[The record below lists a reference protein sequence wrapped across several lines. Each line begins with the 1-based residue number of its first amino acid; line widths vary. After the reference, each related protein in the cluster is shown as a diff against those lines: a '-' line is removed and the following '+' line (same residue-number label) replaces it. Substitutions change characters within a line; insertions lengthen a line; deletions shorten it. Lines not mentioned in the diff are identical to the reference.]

1 MGKGNRTR
9 NERASETLVT
19 VVTPRQTSKNKGM
32 PTWVGTLIVVAV
44 LALLVLFVTFVVLNS
59 RGTFQRMRTFAE
71 TEHYEVTVPMMSYM
85 VYTKYQSTISMYDQY
100 STQFGANI
108 QIGGGEGGNALDK
121 TKSLREQIYSST
133 KDELGNVVTQKTW
146 FDYFAEAA
154 EKDVCNY
161 LACCEEARLNG
172 VKLDKEDKAFIN
184 EQLDAIKEYA
194 AENGYSTNGYVS
206 LLYGQGVILKDVRN
220 MLELIQLA
228 SKWSELKADEF
239 FNGVSDE
246 RMEEHYA
253 ANKATYDVYCNYT
266 SYTFTTTFVPSQNAD
281 AATATTENATAAEK
295 YKAEQE
301 KFAGYVEEL
310 SKATDAADFRMK
322 LTNILLIEEK
332 AKSEEAKGGALT
344 PEEEAACSKAVEDK
358 VSKAMHTNM
367 NADNEGENEEDLYEW
382 LFESKTEN
390 NVKVYLRKEGDVKK
404 FETVEK
410 AYEEPAEGE
419 EIEYEEAMSIYTA
432 GCFNAGMHRNNDMV
446 RSVGHI
452 LFKSAT
458 FDGLTSTDKLTG
470 VTKEI
475 ADKVLARDGVIT
487 AYAMAGELLDMMLAE
502 GKITEETRQDGSK
515 YYKVDKDVFEQYG
528 NTYTEDSNVFYDN
541 VYKGQMVA
549 EFENWLFDAVRVEGE
564 ISYPEPVET
573 DYGYHIMYYV
583 GNEIEA
589 WKSDIRIDL
598 SDADNTAYLESIQAA
613 HPVTFNRDYYR
624 YIIL

>member
-9 NERASETLVT
+9 NERASETLAT
-19 VVTPRQTSKNKGM
+19 VVAPRQASKKKNM

-71 TEHYEVTVPMMSYM
+71 TEHYEVSVPMMSYM
-85 VYTKYQSTISMYDQY
+85 VYTKYQSTVSIYDQY

-108 QIGGGEGGNALDK
+108 QIGGGEGGDALDK
-121 TKSLREQIYSST
+121 TKSLREQIYSSK
-133 KDELGNVVTQKTW
+133 KDELDNIVEQKTW

-172 VKLDKEDKAFIN
+172 MKLEKEDKDFIK
-184 EQLDAIKEYA
+184 EQLDAIETYA

-206 LLYGQGVILKDVRN
+206 LLYGKGVILKDVRN
-220 MLELIQLA
+220 MLELMRLA
-228 SKWSELKADEF
+228 TKWSESKADEF
-239 FNGVSDE
+239 FNGVSNE
-246 RMEEHYA
+246 RMEEYYA
-253 ANKATYDVYCNYT
+253 ANKATYDVYCDYT

-281 AATATTENATAAEK
+281 AATAATENETNAAK

-301 KFAGYVEEL
+301 KFAGYVKTL
-310 SKATDAADFRMK
+310 SEATDAADFRMK
-322 LTNILLIEEK
+322 LTNILLTEEK
-332 AKSEEAKGGALT
+332 AKSEQAKGSALT
-344 PEEEAACSKAVEDK
+344 PEEEAACSKAVEVK
-358 VSKAMHTNM
+358 VLEAMHVNKS
-367 NADNEGENEEDLYEW
+367 ADDEGEDEEDLYKW

-419 EIEYEEAMSIYTA
+419 EIEYEEAFSTYTA
-432 GCFNAGMHRNNDMV
+432 GCFNNGMHRNEDLV

-452 LFKSAT
+452 LFKDDT
-458 FDGLTSTDKLTG
+458 FDGLKSTEKLTG

-487 AYAMAGELLDMMLAE
+487 AYAMAGELLDMLHAE
-502 GKITEETRQDGSK
+502 GKITEATRQDGSK
-515 YYKVDKDVFEQYG
+515 YYKIDKSVFEEYG
-528 NTYTEDSNVFYDN
+528 NLYTEDSNVFYDN
-541 VYKGQMVA
+541 VPKGQMVK
-549 EFENWLFDAVRVEGE
+549 EFEDWLFDAIRVEGE

-573 DYGYHIMYYV
+573 EYGYHIMYYV

-589 WKSDIRIDL
+589 WKSDIRVDL
-598 SDADNTAYLESIQAA
+598 SEADNTAYLEGIQTA

-624 YIIL
+624 YIVL